1 MNTLNVLKDACA
13 NPFFAHEIFRLG
25 GIECIIQSIT
35 FDHIGI
41 EESCQI
47 LLKILSF
54 HRARRVIR
62 RSGGIGRLVTILLG
76 IHLSSS
82 FSSLDLFTRSIN

>member
-1 MNTLNVLKDACA
+1 MLKDACA
-13 NPFFAHEIFRLG
+13 NPFFAHQIFRLG
-25 GIECIIQSIT
+25 GIETIIQSIT
-35 FDHIGI
+35 LDHVGI

-62 RSGGIGRLVTILLG
+62 RSGGIGRLVNIPK
-76 IHLSSS
+76 
-82 FSSLDLFTRSIN
+82 